1 MELYS
6 LDNNVFHKVV
16 NSAPSLLVRNWAFK
30 GFIPISWYFNLLPTE
45 LFTWGMI

>member
-16 NSAPSLLVRNWAFK
+16 NSRSIPACEELSFQ
-30 GFIPISWYFNLLPTE
+30 GFHTHI
-45 LFTWGMI
+45 MIL